1 MIKFLVDTSSDYTM
15 DEIKEKG
22 LELVPMTISIGDKT
36 FLDNIEIERNDFFDL
51 MEKSEEFPKTSQP
64 SPQEFVDV
72 FEQIKKD
79 GDELIYVSISSG
91 LSGTYQSAALAK
103 KIVDYDKIYL
113 IDSTKATYV
122 IKIMVD
128 YGLRLREEGKNAKEI
143 VKALEEVKTK
153 IRLYAVLNTLDNLC
167 RGGRVSKVEAGV
179 GNLAK
184 IKPVITLTNEGGVGI
199 KGKAIGKKKATAGV
213 FKLLEELDI
222 DDSFPIYGIRSYGEP
237 NYETFIEQVKEHG
250 YNVTDVLQI
259 GPTIGI
265 HIGPGAFGIIV
276 VEK

>member
-36 FLDNIEIERNDFFDL
+36 FLDNVEIERNAFFDF

-79 GDELIYVSISSG
+79 GDELIYVSLSSG
-91 LSGTYQSAALAK
+91 LSGTYQSAVLAK

-128 YGLRLREEGKNAKEI
+128 YGLKLREEGKNAEEI
-143 VKALEEVKTK
+143 VKALEEVKPK

-184 IKPVITLTNEGGVGI
+184 IKPIITLTNEGGVGI

-222 DDSFPIYGIRSYGEP
+222 DDNFPIYGIRSYGEP
-237 NYETFIEQVKEHG
+237 NYEKFIEQVKEHG

-265 HIGPGAFGIIV
+265 HIGSGAFGIIV

>member
-36 FLDNIEIERNDFFDL
+36 FLDNVEIERNDFFDF

-72 FEQIKKD
+72 FERIKKE

-91 LSGTYQSAALAK
+91 LSGTYQSAVLAK

-128 YGLRLREEGKNAKEI
+128 YGLKLREEGKRAEEI
-143 VKALEEVKTK
+143 VKALEEVKPK

-184 IKPVITLTNEGGVGI
+184 IKPIITLANEGGVGI
-199 KGKAIGKKKATAGV
+199 KGKALGKKKATAGV
-213 FKLLEELDI
+213 FKLLEELEI
-222 DDSFPIYGIRSYGEP
+222 DDNFPIYGIRSYGEP